1 MQGESDSGTISN
13 LSSAEQHLLT
23 RVLNSLR
30 IPLIPPTGLEEGN
43 WLLGM
48 NEFNYMASLIKL
60 HHTFSTGNFDKRR
73 FENGLEECLNEVQE
87 GRCRLSPP
95 GHPGA
100 DMIVDGFRVS
110 CKTEGARTIKQNQV
124 HISKWMEMGSADWSN
139 PSNLVDAF
147 LSHSTRYDRVVV
159 LRSLHGNPR
168 NINDG
173 NVLYQLL
180 ELPLSAMR
188 SAIQSGTVRIPEST
202 QTPNPVYVDCEING
216 EEFQFYFDGGG
227 EQKLQIKKFPISECT
242 VIATWS
248 FTLG

>member
-13 LSSAEQHLLT
+13 LSSAEQHLLA

-30 IPLIPPTGLEEGN
+30 IPLIPPTGLEEDN

-100 DMIVDGFRVS
+100 DMIVDGVRVS

-139 PSNLVDAF
+139 SSNLVDAF
-147 LSHSTRYDRVVV
+147 LNHSTRYDRVIVFSDLQAEV
-159 LRSLHGNPR
+159 LAKLGVKESR
-168 NINDG
+168 
-173 NVLYQLL
+173 L
-180 ELPLSAMR
+180 E
-188 SAIQSGTVRIPEST
+188 VIP
-202 QTPNPVYVDCEING
+202 NG
-216 EEFQFYFDGGG
+216 IDIKKWSPIKPSNLKS
-227 EQKLQIKKFPISECT
+227 KLQIDLNIFFFHYHLNFFWPNLMNNKPHLLYLQFP
-242 VIATWS
+242 
-248 FTLG
+248 